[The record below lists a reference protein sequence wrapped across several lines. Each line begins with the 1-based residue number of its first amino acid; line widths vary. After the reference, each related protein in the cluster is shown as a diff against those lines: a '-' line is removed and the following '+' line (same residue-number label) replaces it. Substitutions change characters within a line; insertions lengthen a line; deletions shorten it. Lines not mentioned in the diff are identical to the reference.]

1 MTDTLIIGA
10 GPAGLTAAI
19 YLRRA
24 GWTVT
29 VLDKLFYGGQV
40 AITPEV
46 ENYPG
51 VLKIAGPDLS
61 ENMYRQAADLG
72 ADIRFEDV
80 KEIFLEGEIKR
91 VVTSSGTYEGKTV
104 ILANGAKRRKLGC
117 PGEEEFAGKGV
128 SYCATC
134 DGAFFKEKDVAIV
147 GGGNTALEDALYL
160 ANTCRR
166 VTLIHRRDTFR
177 GEKKLAQAVLR
188 HQNIQVTYSS
198 AVVSVQG
205 EQSVT
210 GIEVK
215 DLQTE
220 AVRLLPVSALFI
232 AIGYEPENQLF
243 SPPVRL
249 DEQGYIL
256 AGEDCLTNIPG
267 VFAAGDS
274 RVKLLRQIVTAT
286 ADGAVAAYQAGVV
299 LSEQE

>member
-1 MTDTLIIGA
+1 MTDVLVIGA

-40 AITPEV
+40 AVTPEV

-61 ENMYRQAADLG
+61 ENMYRQAAELG

-80 KEIFLEGEIKR
+80 KKVSLDGEVKR
-91 VVTSSGTYEGKTV
+91 VVTSSGTYEGRAV

-117 PGEEEFAGKGV
+117 PGEEEFTGKGV
-128 SYCATC
+128 SYCAAC
-134 DGAFFKEKDVAIV
+134 DGAFFRDKDVAIV

-160 ANTCRR
+160 ANTCRH
-166 VTLIHRRDTFR
+166 VTLIHRRDAFR
-177 GEKKLAQAVLR
+177 GEKKLVQAVLR
-188 HQNIQVTYSS
+188 HQNIQAVYSS

-205 EQSVT
+205 EQSVA
-210 GIEVK
+210 GVEVK
-215 DLQTE
+215 NLPTGE
-220 AVRLLPVSALFI
+220 VRLLPVSALFV
-232 AIGYEPENQLF
+232 AIGYEPQNQLF

-256 AGEDCLTNIPG
+256 AGEDCLTNVPG

-299 LSEQE
+299 LSEQA